1 MALRLEESFDV
12 RAPIDVTWSF
22 LAEPRDL
29 VPCLPGA
36 ELTESTGP
44 GRWRGRTT
52 VRVGPA
58 RLVYDGSLELEERDD
73 GERRLRLRGDGA
85 DAADGGTAHLLTTI
99 AVAAASTL
107 PAGST
112 AVHVVATLDV
122 TGRFAELGPGMADII
137 ARQLVRQFAECV
149 RMNVEPRASSGSAAT
164 TTDESL
170 TLSGAFREHPM
181 LRDTAVDNR
190 MPPPF
195 AAPRTATAVPRRRE
209 TRRVA
214 LIPRLWRATLDR
226 LRAVVGRHDG
236 P

>member
-22 LAEPRDL
+22 LAEPREL

-36 ELTESTGP
+36 ELLEPTGP
-44 GRWRGRTT
+44 GRWKGRTT

-58 RLVYDGSLELEERDD
+58 RLVYEGNLELEERDD
-73 GERRLRLRGDGA
+73 GERRMRLRGDGA
-85 DAADGGTAHLLTTI
+85 DAADGGTAHLLATI
-99 AVAAASTL
+99 AVAAATTM

-112 AVHVVATLDV
+112 SVHVVATLDI
-122 TGRFAELGPGMADII
+122 TGRFAELGPGMADVI

-149 RMNVEPRASSGSAAT
+149 RTNVEPRASSGGAAS

-190 MPPPF
+190 TPPPF
-195 AAPRTATAVPRRRE
+195 APPRAAKAVSRRRE
-209 TRRVA
+209 THRIS
-214 LIPRLWRATLDR
+214 LIPRLWRATIDR
-226 LRAVVGRHDG
+226 LRAVVGRRDAR
-236 P
+236 